1 MINKSTILRA
11 FFVLTIA
18 SVCLFISCKKDK
30 LKVTQDKEFLEVN
43 FKFDPSFP
51 FNSGWQLALKPNG
64 VADIIPGGDIIWRGR
79 YKINGSLLTVKAD
92 NETYKFDII
101 NQNEIKEK
109 SSGTIL
115 RTK

>member
-1 MINKSTILRA
+1 MKQTLTINKILVGLIIST
-11 FFVLTIA
+11 FFL
-18 SVCLFISCKKDK
+18 ISACKKDQLTVK
-30 LKVTQDKEFLEVN
+30 QEKEFLQVG
-43 FKFDPSFP
+43 FKYDPSFP
-51 FNSGWQLALKPNG
+51 FNSGWQLTLKPDG
-64 VADIIPGGDIIWRGR
+64 IADVLPGGDIIYRGT
-79 YKINGSLLTVKAD
+79 YKINGSLLTVKVD